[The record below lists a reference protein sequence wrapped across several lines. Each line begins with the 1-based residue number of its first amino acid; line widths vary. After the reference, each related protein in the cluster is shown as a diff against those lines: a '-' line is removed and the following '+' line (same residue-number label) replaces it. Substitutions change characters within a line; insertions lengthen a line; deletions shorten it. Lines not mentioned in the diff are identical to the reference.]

1 MANGFGILNQLK
13 NGPLLE
19 MEKLALGKE
28 STQGASHK
36 VTQEQG
42 RKADEAVVKTLAGR
56 PANPIK
62 T

>member
-1 MANGFGILNQLK
+1 MGHLGDRYPES

-19 MEKLALGKE
+19 IEKTLTL
-28 STQGASHK
+28 TQGASHK
-36 VTQEQG
+36 VAQEQG